1 MSMSKLND
9 ITSIDLA
16 KLNISILN
24 TNSLFSSSNRN
35 VCLLWVSIAYLSVAF
50 SINWT
55 SRGVLYVEWEIVLN
69 NALPDVIQ
77 AELTLPLFR

>member
-1 MSMSKLND
+1 MSKLND